1 MSDEVKKAGGARPG
15 AGRKK
20 GSFIGDAPK
29 TGRIVIACT
38 KDEELRIKEHARESG
53 KSVSRFIVDEILS
66 RA

>member
-1 MSDEVKKAGGARPG
+1 MSEEIEKRGGKRPG

-38 KDEELRIKEHARESG
+38 KDEETLIKEKAKSAG
-53 KSVSRFIVDEILS
+53 VSVSRFIVDSILGS
-66 RA
+66 